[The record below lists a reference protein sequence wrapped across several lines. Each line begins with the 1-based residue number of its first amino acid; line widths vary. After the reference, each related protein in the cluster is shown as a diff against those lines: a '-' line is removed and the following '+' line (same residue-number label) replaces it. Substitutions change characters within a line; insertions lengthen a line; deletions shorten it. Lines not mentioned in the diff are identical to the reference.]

1 MSRYHRNTKREG
13 EKSTRRRDDRLESLD
28 RITAPT
34 EGCSKREQRNAN
46 GRISSVA
53 FRVLKARLYR
63 STLSSLCL
71 FSLSLSLPSP
81 SLFLSHFGS
90 RNGRRGGAAVGKEA
104 ESGLV
109 VEENAQIL
117 IDCEERQKRRSRRT
131 ENCKEQQG
139 KIKVIWTI

>member
-13 EKSTRRRDDRLESLD
+13 EKSTRKRDDRLESLD

-71 FSLSLSLPSP
+71 FSFSLFLSLSLSPPS
-81 SLFLSHFGS
+81 SLSLYLSLVLALETAGRSSS
-90 RNGRRGGAAVGKEA
+90 RKRSRERLGRR
-104 ESGLV
+104 
-109 VEENAQIL
+109 
-117 IDCEERQKRRSRRT
+117 RKRTDLDRL
-131 ENCKEQQG
+131 
-139 KIKVIWTI
+139 